1 MGSQLGVDQKYY
13 ISRCEEKQSIQLT
26 ITVVGDDEEHIEERR
41 NLIDDI
47 TKLLD
52 DIMKVFMPATKERP
66 SLTIPCPLCPKLH
79 IPLDDACSGKAIFC
93 PNDKDKPLLRGYY
106 NDLLQGGLADTA
118 ITAGEVV
125 VINCCLYITI
135 NLTGVDRKLQVFIAC
150 YFKLTCLNFKA
161 LCPELISARIISVDD
176 SHVIQH
182 TVEPSIAASHVLKK
196 IYASLKGG
204 TDTKFNGLLSIL
216 ENHNDSFCTTLVKQ
230 MRSEL
235 LKGTTGI
242 ACVTLYSWYCVLIL

>member
-1 MGSQLGVDQKYY
+1 MGSQLGTNQKYY

-41 NLIDDI
+41 NLIDDV

-66 SLTIPCPLCPKLH
+66 LLLIPCPLCPKLH
-79 IPLDDACSGKAIFC
+79 IPLGDACSGKAIFC
-93 PNDKDKPLLRGYY
+93 PNDEDKDLPCGYY
-106 NDLLQGGLADTA
+106 SDLLQGGLADTA

-125 VINCCLYITI
+125 VINSCLCITI

-150 YFKLTCLNFKA
+150 YSKLTCLNFKA
-161 LCPELISARIISVDD
+161 LCPELITARIISIDD
-176 SHVIQH
+176 SHVVQH
-182 TVEPSIAASHVLKK
+182 TVKPSIVASHVLGK

-216 ENHNDSFCTTLVKQ
+216 ENHNDSFCTTLAKQ
-230 MRSEL
+230 IRSEL
-235 LKGTTGI
+235 LKSTAGI
-242 ACVTLYSWYCVLIL
+242 VCVTLYSWYFILIL